1 MPIYIKYL
9 NAIVSA
15 QLEVSAVLIGYR
27 LRQLR
32 EWKNQSQRDIEKKAG
47 QERAQP
53 YLDIADVILLVL
65 DPEARITRINRKGC
79 STLGWEERD
88 LLGRNWIDTCIP
100 AEIRDKLRTSFHNLL
115 GGDFSYI
122 ENPILTKSGEDRL
135 IGWRNTLLRD
145 ETGCVIGTLSSG
157 EDITERKRA
166 EDELRK
172 LSGELLRLQDE
183 ERRRI
188 SRDLHDSTGQ
198 NLVALATTLSQLRA
212 AIPAAKRKSRALLS
226 DCLALADQCI
236 REVRTLSFSLHP
248 PLLDHGGIDD
258 VIRDY
263 VHGFAKRSG
272 IQIELELSRS
282 VGRMSRDIE
291 LALFRVVQ
299 EGLTNIQRHSG
310 SQRAKIR
317 LYRNSNLMLEISDPG
332 RGASA
337 IVPRGKGEPRL
348 KVGVGIASMQERVNL
363 IGGQL
368 EIDSTDQGTTVRVT
382 IPLGGN
388 EHQKTGHFAS

>member
-1 MPIYIKYL
+1 MHL
-9 NAIVSA
+9 NDIAERKRA
-15 QLEVSAVLIGYR
+15 DAVI
-27 LRQLR
+27 QQ
-32 EWKNQSQRDIEKKAG
+32 E
-47 QERAQP
+47 QERAQG
-53 YLDIADVILLVL
+53 YLDIAEVILLVL
-65 DPEARITRINRKGC
+65 DLEARITLINRKGC
-79 STLGWEERD
+79 STLGWEDRD
-88 LLGRNWIDTCIP
+88 LLGRDWIDACVP
-100 AEIRDKLRTSFHNLL
+100 VEIRDKLRTSFHNLL
-115 GGDFSYI
+115 GGEFSYI
-122 ENPILTKSGEDRL
+122 ENPILTKSGEHRL
-135 IGWRNTLLRD
+135 IGRRNTLLRD
-145 ETGCVIGTLSSG
+145 EEGRVIGTLSSG

-198 NLVALATTLSQLRA
+198 NLVALATMLSQLRA

-248 PLLDHGGIDD
+248 PLLDQGGIDD
-258 VIRDY
+258 AIRDY
-263 VHGFAKRSG
+263 VDGFAKRSG

-317 LYRNSNLMLEISDPG
+317 LYRNSYLTLEISDTG
-332 RGASA
+332 RGASVG
-337 IVPRGKGEPRL
+337 VPRGKDEPRF
-348 KVGVGIASMQERVNL
+348 KAGVGIASMQERVKL

-368 EIDSTDQGTTVRVT
+368 EIDSTNQGTTVRVT

-388 EHQKTGHFAS
+388 ERQKTAHSAS

>member
-1 MPIYIKYL
+1 MHLSGVHIKNSSPTFPSKAPRSGSSRLDL
-9 NAIVSA
+9 NDVTERKRAD
-15 QLEVSAVLIGYR
+15 AVI
-27 LRQLR
+27 RQ
-32 EWKNQSQRDIEKKAG
+32 E
-47 QERAQP
+47 QERAQR

-65 DPEARITRINRKGC
+65 DLEARITLINRKGC

-88 LLGRNWIDTCIP
+88 LLGRDWIDTCVP
-100 AEIRDKLRTSFHNLL
+100 VEIRDKLRTSFHNLL

-198 NLVALATTLSQLRA
+198 NLVALATMLSQLRV

-248 PLLDHGGIDD
+248 PLLDQGGIED

-263 VHGFAKRSG
+263 VDSFAKRSG

-310 SQRAKIR
+310 SRRAKIR
-317 LYRNSNLMLEISDPG
+317 LYRNSYLTLEISDPG
-332 RGASA
+332 RGGSAS
-337 IVPRGKGEPRL
+337 VLRGKDEPRF
-348 KVGVGIASMQERVNL
+348 KAGVGIASMQERVNL

-388 EHQKTGHFAS
+388 EHQKTVHSAS